1 MTTKKKQ
8 FKAHLIKY
16 RQTDG
21 SKTLWFWVNP
31 DSGNT
36 ISPYFQSQDSAEKW
50 FDDLLIIHN
59 ETYDLIDRVKNGF
72 FYTIK
77 GRVDVGEV
85 ISSMSAA
92 DCPFTI
98 HLEDDIIEAQVLAVS
113 KADAKKRI
121 ENYFEILKWIDDE

>member
-1 MTTKKKQ
+1 MATKKKQ

-59 ETYDLIDRVKNGF
+59 ETYDLINRVKNGF

-121 ENYFEILKWIDDE
+121 ENYFEILEWIDDE

>member
-1 MTTKKKQ
+1 MATKKKQ

-16 RQTDG
+16 RPTDG

-121 ENYFEILKWIDDE
+121 ENYFEILEWIDDE

>member
-121 ENYFEILKWIDDE
+121 ENYFEILEWIDDE

>member
-59 ETYDLIDRVKNGF
+59 ETYDLINRVKNGF

-121 ENYFEILKWIDDE
+121 ENYFEILEWIDDE

>member
-8 FKAHLIKY
+8 FKAILIKY
-16 RQTDG
+16 RPTDE
-21 SKTLWFWVNP
+21 SKTLWLWVNP
-31 DSGNT
+31 NSGNT

-50 FDDLLIIHN
+50 FDNLLIIHN

-98 HLEDDIIEAQVLAVS
+98 HLEDDIIEAQVLAIS

-121 ENYFEILKWIDDE
+121 ENYFEILEWIDDE